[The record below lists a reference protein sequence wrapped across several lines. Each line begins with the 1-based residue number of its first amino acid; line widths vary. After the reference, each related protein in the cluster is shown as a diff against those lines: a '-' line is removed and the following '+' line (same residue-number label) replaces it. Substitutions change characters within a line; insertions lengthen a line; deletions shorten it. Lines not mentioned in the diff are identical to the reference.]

1 MIKQILLRRTAQ
13 AIFVA
18 WAVGTLTFILMRL
31 LPGDVAYRIAAG
43 RYGYDYVS
51 QAAAEAVRADLG
63 LDRSLFTQYL
73 QWLVNLIQFNLGN
86 SLVSENPVSH
96 ELIHQLGSSLELAVF
111 ASFFALVIAVPVGI
125 YAGKNAGSAADRL
138 SLMVSVILRA
148 QPVFV
153 IGLLLILG
161 FALKLGW
168 FPVAGFGS
176 SEYLIL
182 PAVSLALMLAAMSS
196 RMIRNSTSDVLTS
209 PFYRFARFKGLT
221 EEQAFKHHAS
231 PNIAL
236 PVVAFISIQAIS
248 LVEGIVMIESLFSW
262 PGIGHALAHAI
273 FARDVPMIQGAAL
286 AMGLLF
292 VAINTAADLIVY
304 KLDPRQREEA
314 TLR

>member
-1 MIKQILLRRTAQ
+1 MIKHILLRRLAQ
-13 AIFVA
+13 AAFVA

-31 LPGDVAYRIAAG
+31 LPGDFAYRIAAG

-63 LDRSLFTQYL
+63 LDRPAIVQYL
-73 QWLVNLIQFNLGN
+73 DWLVNLVQLNLGD
-86 SLVSENPVSH
+86 SLVSENPVID
-96 ELIHQLGSSLELAVF
+96 ELIHQLGSSLELSVF
-111 ASFFALVIAVPVGI
+111 ASFFALLIAIPVGI
-125 YAGKNAGSAADRL
+125 HAGRYAGGAGDRL
-138 SLMVSVILRA
+138 SLMVSIVLRA

-153 IGLLLILG
+153 IGLLLVLA
-161 FALKLGW
+161 FALKLNW

-182 PAVSLALMLAAMSS
+182 PAVSLALTLAAMSS
-196 RMIRNSTSDVLTS
+196 RMIRNSTCDVLGS
-209 PFYRFARFKGLT
+209 PYYRFARFKGLS
-221 EEQAFKHHAS
+221 EEQAFKHHAT

-236 PVVAFISIQAIS
+236 PVVTFVSIQAIN

-286 AMGLLF
+286 VMGLIF
-292 VAINTAADLIVY
+292 VAINTAADIVMY
-304 KLDPRQREEA
+304 RLDPRQREE
-314 TLR
+314 TVQS

>member
-1 MIKQILLRRTAQ
+1 MIKRILLRRSAQ
-13 AIFVA
+13 AVFVG

-31 LPGDVAYRIAAG
+31 LPGDFAYRIAAG

-63 LDRSLFTQYL
+63 LNRSPFVQYL
-73 QWLVNLIQFNLGN
+73 DWLANLLQFNLGT

-111 ASFFALVIAVPVGI
+111 ASFFALLIAVPVGI
-125 YAGKNAGSAADRL
+125 YAGRKTGSAGDRL
-138 SLMVSVILRA
+138 SLIASVIVRA
-148 QPVFV
+148 QPIFV
-153 IGLLLILG
+153 IGLLMILG
-161 FALKLGW
+161 FALKLRW

-182 PAVSLALMLAAMSS
+182 PAISLALTLAAMSS
-196 RMIRNSTSDVLTS
+196 RIIRNSTSEVLSS

-221 EEQAFKHHAS
+221 EEQAFKYHAS

-236 PVVAFISIQAIS
+236 PVVAFISVQAIS
-248 LVEGIVMIESLFSW
+248 LIEGIVMIESLFSW

-286 AMGLLF
+286 MMGLLF
-292 VAINTAADLIVY
+292 VAINTVADLVIY
-304 KLDPRQREEA
+304 KLDPRQRKEE
-314 TLR
+314 LPE

>member
-1 MIKQILLRRTAQ
+1 MIKQILLRRAAQ
-13 AIFVA
+13 AAFVA
-18 WAVGTLTFILMRL
+18 WGVGTLTFIMMRL
-31 LPGDVAYRIAAG
+31 LPGDFAYRIAAG

-63 LDRSLFTQYL
+63 LDRPAIVQYL
-73 QWLVNLIQFNLGN
+73 EWLLNLLRFNLGD
-86 SLVSENPVSH
+86 SLVSENPVTQ
-96 ELIHQLGSSLELAVF
+96 ELAHQLGSSLELAVF
-111 ASFFALVIAVPVGI
+111 ASFFALLIAVPVGL
-125 YAGKNAGSAADRL
+125 YAGRHAGGAGDRL

-153 IGLLLILG
+153 IGLLMVLA
-161 FALKLGW
+161 FSLKLGW

-182 PAVSLALMLAAMSS
+182 PALSLALTLAAISS
-196 RMIRNSTSDVLTS
+196 RMIRNSTCDVLAS

-221 EEQAFKHHAS
+221 EQQAFTHHAS

-236 PVVAFISIQAIS
+236 PVVAFVSIQAIN
-248 LVEGIVMIESLFSW
+248 LIEGIVMIESLFSW

-286 AMGLLF
+286 VMGLIF
-292 VAINTAADLIVY
+292 VAINTVADLIVF
-304 KLDPRQREEA
+304 KLDPRQREE
-314 TLR
+314 TLS

>member
-1 MIKQILLRRTAQ
+1 MIKRILLRRAGQ
-13 AIFVA
+13 AAFVA

-31 LPGDVAYRIAAG
+31 LPGDFAYRIAAG

-63 LDRSLFTQYL
+63 LDRSAIAQYL
-73 QWLVNLIQFNLGN
+73 DWLWNLVQFNLGD
-86 SLVSENPVSH
+86 SLVSESPVSH

-111 ASFFALVIAVPVGI
+111 ASFFALLIAVPVGL
-125 YAGKNAGSAADRL
+125 YAGKHAGSTADRL
-138 SLMVSVILRA
+138 SLMVSILLRA

-153 IGLLLILG
+153 IGLLLVLA
-161 FALKLGW
+161 FALKLQW

-182 PAVSLALMLAAMSS
+182 PAISLALTMAAMSS
-196 RMIRNSTSDVLTS
+196 RMIRNATRDVLAS

-236 PVVAFISIQAIS
+236 PVVAFISIQAIN
-248 LVEGIVMIESLFSW
+248 LIEGIVMIESLFL
-262 PGIGHALAHAI
+262 LAGNWSCTGTCH
-273 FARDVPMIQGAAL
+273 FCP
-286 AMGLLF
+286 
-292 VAINTAADLIVY
+292 
-304 KLDPRQREEA
+304 
-314 TLR
+314 